1 MKRIRTKI
9 CALVMACTMVMTGC
23 SSSITGVTLELP
35 DTMEKGSTSMATPEY
50 AYSGATPEQA
60 EIDKKVE
67 ALKLSYSSSD
77 PSVVMVDEHGNLV
90 AVSAGTAEVALSSE
104 NGKIYD
110 SGVITVVVTPT
121 GISMPDSVT
130 LSMGTNINA
139 SVEATVVPE
148 DATDV
153 VVEYVSSDEA
163 VATVD
168 DTGYITAVAAGE
180 ADITATIADAGLAA
194 TCHVTVTPA
203 IESMDMSKE
212 SLTMKPGATNTLSVT
227 VSPEN
232 ADISGMTWTS
242 SDEAV
247 VTVDQD
253 GNVTAVA
260 DGTATIT
267 AAIGETTVTCDV
279 TVSSKSSSSSNNSS
293 KSNNSNNSS
302 NSTSNS
308 NSGAS
313 NSSSN
318 SGSDNSGGSSA
329 TAAASTAYGAIP
341 FDLAKGTGIWW
352 YIDSSDSAYSAV
364 VENINAYRA
373 AVGAPALTVDSGL
386 SAIAK
391 SRCSAMVDTGLTHEG
406 SQTIEIIGQNA
417 SSAQA
422 IVDAWANS
430 PDHYNAM
437 VSTQFTKCGV
447 GCYFNEYGWTYWCVT
462 FS

>member
-9 CALVMACTMVMTGC
+9 CALVMACAMAMTGC

-110 SGVITVVVTPT
+110 SGIITVVVTPT
-121 GISMPDSVT
+121 GISMPDTVT

-153 VVEYVSSDEA
+153 VIEYVSSDEA
-163 VATVD
+163 IATVD
-168 DTGYITAVAAGE
+168 NTGYITAVAAGE
-180 ADITATIADAGLAA
+180 ADITVSVVDTGLAA
-194 TCHVTVTPA
+194 ICHVIVTPA
-203 IESMDMSKE
+203 IESLDISK
-212 SLTMKPGATNTLSVT
+212 SSMTMKPGATNTLSVT
-227 VSPEN
+227 VSPEDAN
-232 ADISGMTWTS
+232 ISGMTWTS

-247 VTVDQD
+247 ATVDQE

-267 AAIGETTVTCDV
+267 ATIGETTASCDV
-279 TVSSKSSSSSNNSS
+279 TVSSKASNNSS
-293 KSNNSNNSS
+293 KNNSS
-302 NSTSNS
+302 SSGGNSSDASSGNS
-308 NSGAS
+308 STDS
-313 NSSSN
+313 NSSSQV
-318 SGSDNSGGSSA
+318 A
-329 TAAASTAYGAIP
+329 TSTEYGAIP
-341 FDLAKGTGIWW
+341 FSAIAGTQEWFG
-352 YIDSSDSAYSAV
+352 IDSSDDAFWATLN
-364 VENINAYRA
+364 NINAYRA
-373 AVGAPALTVDSGL
+373 AVGVSPLSVDSGL
-386 SAIAK
+386 TAIADQ
-391 SRCSAMVDTGLTHEG
+391 RCCDMVVSGTMSHDGY
-406 SQTIEIIGQNA
+406 QTPEIIAQNWN
-417 SSAQA
+417 SAQSV
-422 IVDAWANS
+422 VDAWAAS
-430 PDHYNAM
+430 PGHYAAM
-437 VSTQFTKCGV
+437 TDPGYTVCGIACWFEE
-447 GCYFNEYGWTYWCVT
+447 GGATYWCVT
-462 FS
+462 FG

>member
-9 CALVMACTMVMTGC
+9 CALVMACAMAMTGC

-90 AVSAGTAEVALSSE
+90 AVNAGTAEVALSSE

-110 SGVITVVVTPT
+110 SGIITVVVTPT
-121 GISMPDSVT
+121 GISMPDTVT

-153 VVEYVSSDEA
+153 VIEYVSSDEA
-163 VATVD
+163 IATVD
-168 DTGYITAVAAGE
+168 NTGYITAVAAGE
-180 ADITATIADAGLAA
+180 ADITASVVDTGLAA
-194 TCHVTVTPA
+194 TCHVIVTPA
-203 IESMDMSKE
+203 IESLDISK
-212 SLTMKPGATNTLSVT
+212 SSMTMKPGATNTLSVT
-227 VSPEN
+227 VSPEDAN
-232 ADISGMTWTS
+232 ISGMTWTS

-247 VTVDQD
+247 ATVDQE

-267 AAIGETTVTCDV
+267 ATVGETTASCDV
-279 TVSSKSSSSSNNSS
+279 TVSSKASNNSS
-293 KSNNSNNSS
+293 KNNSS
-302 NSTSNS
+302 SSGGNSSDASSGNS
-308 NSGAS
+308 STDS
-313 NSSSN
+313 NSSSQA
-318 SGSDNSGGSSA
+318 A
-329 TAAASTAYGAIP
+329 TSTAYGAVP
-341 FDLAKGTGIWW
+341 FSVAAGTQEWFG
-352 YIDSSDSAYSAV
+352 IDSSDDAYWATL
-364 VENINAYRA
+364 ENINAYRA
-373 AVGAPALTVDSGL
+373 AVGAPALSMDSNL

-391 SRCSAMVDTGLTHEG
+391 QRCIDMLVAGTMSHDGHVTD
-406 SQTIEIIGQNA
+406 EIIAQNWN
-417 SSAQA
+417 SAQA
-422 IVDAWANS
+422 VVDAWAAS
-430 PDHYNAM
+430 PGHYAAM
-437 VSTQFTKCGV
+437 TDPNYTICGV
-447 GCYFNEYGWTYWCVT
+447 GCAFEEGGATYWCVT
-462 FS
+462 FG

>member
-9 CALVMACTMVMTGC
+9 CALVMACAMAMTGC

-90 AVSAGTAEVALSSE
+90 AVNAGTAEVALSSE

-110 SGVITVVVTPT
+110 SGIITVVVTPT
-121 GISMPDSVT
+121 GISMPDTVT

-153 VVEYVSSDEA
+153 VIEYVSSDEA
-163 VATVD
+163 IATVD
-168 DTGYITAVAAGE
+168 NTGYITAVAAGE
-180 ADITATIADAGLAA
+180 ADITASVVDTGLAA
-194 TCHVTVTPA
+194 TCHVIVTPA
-203 IESMDMSKE
+203 IESLDISK
-212 SLTMKPGATNTLSVT
+212 SSMTMKPGATNTLSVT
-227 VSPEN
+227 VSPEDAN
-232 ADISGMTWTS
+232 ISGMTWTS

-247 VTVDQD
+247 ATVDQEGD
-253 GNVTAVA
+253 VTAVA

-267 AAIGETTVTCDV
+267 ATIGETTVTCDV
-279 TVSSKSSSSSNNSS
+279 TVNSKSSSGSSNTSNGNSSNGSSSNN
-293 KSNNSNNSS
+293 
-302 NSTSNS
+302 
-308 NSGAS
+308 

-318 SGSDNSGGSSA
+318 SGSDSNEGSSA
-329 TAAASTAYGAIP
+329 PAAASTAYGAIP
-341 FDLAKGTGIWW
+341 FDSAKGTGIWW

-386 SAIAK
+386 SEIAK

-437 VSTQFTKCGV
+437 VSTQFTRCGV

>member
-9 CALVMACTMVMTGC
+9 CALVMACAMAMTGC

-90 AVSAGTAEVALSSE
+90 AVNAGTAEVALSSE

-110 SGVITVVVTPT
+110 SGIITVVVTPT
-121 GISMPDSVT
+121 GISMPDTVT

-153 VVEYVSSDEA
+153 VIEYVSSDEA
-163 VATVD
+163 IATVD
-168 DTGYITAVAAGE
+168 NTGYITAVAAGE
-180 ADITATIADAGLAA
+180 ADITASVVDTGLAA
-194 TCHVTVTPA
+194 TCHVIVTPA
-203 IESMDMSKE
+203 IESLDISK
-212 SLTMKPGATNTLSVT
+212 SSMTMKPGATNTLSVT
-227 VSPEN
+227 VSPEDAN
-232 ADISGMTWTS
+232 ISGMTWTS

-247 VTVDQD
+247 ATVDQE

-267 AAIGETTVTCDV
+267 ATIGETTASCDV
-279 TVSSKSSSSSNNSS
+279 TVSSKASNNSS
-293 KSNNSNNSS
+293 KNNSS
-302 NSTSNS
+302 SSGGNSSDASSGNS
-308 NSGAS
+308 STDS
-313 NSSSN
+313 NSSSQA
-318 SGSDNSGGSSA
+318 A
-329 TAAASTAYGAIP
+329 TSTAYGAVP
-341 FDLAKGTGIWW
+341 FSVAAGTQEWFG
-352 YIDSSDSAYSAV
+352 IDSSDDAYWATL
-364 VENINAYRA
+364 ENINAYRA
-373 AVGAPALTVDSGL
+373 AVGAPALSMDSNL

-391 SRCSAMVDTGLTHEG
+391 QRCIDMLVAGTMSHDGHVTD
-406 SQTIEIIGQNA
+406 EIIAQNWN
-417 SSAQA
+417 SAQA
-422 IVDAWANS
+422 VVDAWAAS
-430 PDHYNAM
+430 PGHYAAM
-437 VSTQFTKCGV
+437 TDPNYTICGV
-447 GCYFNEYGWTYWCVT
+447 GCAFEEGGATYWCVT
-462 FS
+462 FG

>member
-9 CALVMACTMVMTGC
+9 CALVMACAMAMTGC

-110 SGVITVVVTPT
+110 SGIITVVVTPT
-121 GISMPDSVT
+121 GISMPDTVT

-153 VVEYVSSDEA
+153 VIEYVSSDEA
-163 VATVD
+163 IATVD
-168 DTGYITAVAAGE
+168 NTGYITAVAAGE
-180 ADITATIADAGLAA
+180 ADITASVVDTGLAA
-194 TCHVTVTPA
+194 TCHVIVTPA
-203 IESMDMSKE
+203 IESLDISK
-212 SLTMKPGATNTLSVT
+212 SSMTMKPGATNTLSVT
-227 VSPEN
+227 VSPEDAN
-232 ADISGMTWTS
+232 ISGMTWTS

-247 VTVDQD
+247 ATVDQE

-267 AAIGETTVTCDV
+267 ATIGETTTSCDV
-279 TVSSKSSSSSNNSS
+279 TVNSKASNNSS
-293 KSNNSNNSS
+293 KNNSS
-302 NSTSNS
+302 SSGGNSSDASSGNS
-308 NSGAS
+308 STDS
-313 NSSSN
+313 NSSSQA
-318 SGSDNSGGSSA
+318 A
-329 TAAASTAYGAIP
+329 TSTAYGAIP
-341 FDLAKGTGIWW
+341 FSLAAGTQEWW
-352 YIDSSDSAYSAV
+352 HIDSTDDAYWATL
-364 VENINAYRA
+364 ENINAYRA
-373 AVGAPALTVDSGL
+373 AVGAAPLSVDSGL
-386 SAIAK
+386 SQIAYT
-391 SRCSAMVDTGLTHEG
+391 RTLDMVRAGTMSHDGY
-406 SQTIEIIGQNA
+406 QTPEIIAQNYN
-417 SSAQA
+417 SAQSV
-422 IVDAWANS
+422 VDAWAAS
-430 PDHYNAM
+430 PGHYAAM
-437 VSTQFTKCGV
+437 TDPGYTLCGIACEFEE
-447 GCYFNEYGWTYWCVT
+447 GGATYWCVT
-462 FS
+462 FG